1 VFVSFYYV
9 VSTIKNGEVKMA
21 DLRVG
26 MIGLD
31 TSHCEAFTKLL
42 NDEANEHHVAGAKVV
57 KAFPGGSKLFSNSY
71 NRVEKITADIKGH
84 GIEIVDS
91 LEAVGEG
98 VDAFLLES
106 VDGRQHLDQFK
117 VLAEFGKPVFF
128 DKPFACSFADA
139 KAIVE
144 LATSKNV
151 PIMTASAIRYAAG
164 LSELNAEGAAIHTCD
179 TFGPM
184 SILDDYPGYFWY
196 GIHTV
201 EMLYSFM
208 GAGCVELRVDL
219 SENLDVTI
227 AKWRD
232 GRVATLRGS
241 RFGGGGNSFGCTVTT
256 EKAIEFSLAQA
267 VPPYYACLL
276 KKIVPFFQ
284 SGESPVEIAES
295 LETIAFLEAMN
306 ESREKGG
313 TVVKLGAV

>member
-1 VFVSFYYV
+1 
-9 VSTIKNGEVKMA
+9 MA

-42 NDEANEHHVAGAKVV
+42 NDAGNEHHVSGAKVV

-71 NRVEKITADIKGH
+71 NRVEKITDDIKGL

-91 LEAVGEG
+91 LEAVAED

-106 VDGRQHLDQFK
+106 VDGRQHLEQFAII
-117 VLAEFGKPVFF
+117 AEYGKPVFV

-139 KAIVE
+139 KAIYD
-144 LATSKNV
+144 LSSSKGAPV
-151 PIMTASAIRYAAG
+151 MSASAIRYAAG
-164 LSELNAEGAAIHTCD
+164 LSDLNAEGAEIHTCD

-208 GAGCVELRVDL
+208 GSGCVELQVNL

-227 AKWRD
+227 AKWSD

-256 EKAIEFSLAQA
+256 ENAIEFSLAKHD
-267 VPPYYACLL
+267 PPYYACLL

-284 SGESPVEIAES
+284 SGDSPIAVEES
-295 LETIAFLEAMN
+295 LETIAFIEAMN
-306 ESREKGG
+306 ESRENGG
-313 TVVKLGAV
+313 SLVKLATA

>member
-1 VFVSFYYV
+1 MS
-9 VSTIKNGEVKMA
+9 

-42 NDEANEHHVAGAKVV
+42 NDESNEHHVAGAKVI
-57 KAFPGGSKLFSNSY
+57 KAFPGGSKLFSSSY
-71 NRVEKITADIKGH
+71 NRVEKITDDIKGH

-91 LEAVGEG
+91 LEAVTEG

-106 VDGRQHLDQFK
+106 VDGRQHLEQFK
-117 VLAEFGKPVFF
+117 VLAELGKPVFV

-139 KAIVE
+139 KKITD
-144 LATSKNV
+144 LSSSKGTPV
-151 PIMTASAIRYAAG
+151 MSASAIRYAAG
-164 LSELNAEGAAIHTCD
+164 LSDLNAEGADIHTCD

-208 GAGCVELRVDL
+208 GAGCVELQVNL

-227 AKWRD
+227 AKWND

-256 EKAIEFSLAQA
+256 EKAIEFSLAES

-284 SGESPVEIAES
+284 SGVSPIAVEES

-306 ESREKGG
+306 ESRDNGG
-313 TVVKLGAV
+313 SVVKLATS